1 MLASVSYTAS
11 EHLAL
16 MLAEANTP
24 DAAVFRLVVKN
35 DETELEIDTVQP
47 GDTTFD
53 HAEKTVL
60 AIDEQVS
67 RLLANQRLVVDVTG
81 DIPELKLTEQR
92 QE

>member
-1 MLASVSYTAS
+1 MFTVSDTAS

-16 MLAEANTP
+16 MLAHVEAP
-24 DAAVFRLVVKN
+24 DDAVMRLVANGDKCG
-35 DETELEIDTVQP
+35 LEIDTVQP

-67 RLLANQRLVVDVTG
+67 RLLTNQRLVVDVTG
-81 DIPELKLTEQR
+81 DIPKLKLMQQR

>member
-1 MLASVSYTAS
+1 MFTVSYTAS

-16 MLAEANTP
+16 MLAEANAP
-24 DAAVFRLVVKN
+24 DAAVFRLIVKN

-60 AIDEQVS
+60 VIDEQVS
-67 RLLANQRLVVDVTG
+67 ELVADMKLDVKVTG
-81 DIPELKLTEQR
+81 EEPELVMFEPLE
-92 QE
+92 E